1 MTHLARIGATVWSMG
16 GGIKGLCRV
25 MVRFL
30 SSGGQCDHQ
39 RWAHCPLCGMPV
51 IDTGLMAMRLSALFG
66 PVSWVPSETELVE
79 LCPLHQHLAEASRR
93 PTPPVSDL

>member
-1 MTHLARIGATVWSMG
+1 
-16 GGIKGLCRV
+16 
-25 MVRFL
+25 
-30 SSGGQCDHQ
+30 
-39 RWAHCPLCGMPV
+39 MPV

>member
-30 SSGGQCDHQ
+30 SSGGAWVHHPGGPSP
-39 RWAHCPLCGMPV
+39 RCGIAV

-93 PTPPVSDL
+93 PTPPVADL

>member
-1 MTHLARIGATVWSMG
+1 
-16 GGIKGLCRV
+16 
-25 MVRFL
+25 
-30 SSGGQCDHQ
+30 
-39 RWAHCPLCGMPV
+39 MPV

-93 PTPPVSDL
+93 PTPPVADL

>member
-1 MTHLARIGATVWSMG
+1 
-16 GGIKGLCRV
+16 

-30 SSGGQCDHQ
+30 SSGGPGGHPPRGPSPRGGLCAHQ
-39 RWAHCPLCGMPV
+39 PWAHCPLCGMPV